1 MTYAVVDLP
10 SLGTYNARMN
20 TFVNIHPLPS
30 DEEYSTRDERERL
43 RYNRIILLCAITVFL
58 LGVCLAIILIEPAH
72 VKAALDAV
80 HALPSDATPDEVEAA
95 IAVYHAELLCA
106 AVRLL
111 AHSFLAASVT
121 FAGYVV
127 ARKY

>member
-43 RYNRIILLCAITVFL
+43 RYNRIILLCAITGFL